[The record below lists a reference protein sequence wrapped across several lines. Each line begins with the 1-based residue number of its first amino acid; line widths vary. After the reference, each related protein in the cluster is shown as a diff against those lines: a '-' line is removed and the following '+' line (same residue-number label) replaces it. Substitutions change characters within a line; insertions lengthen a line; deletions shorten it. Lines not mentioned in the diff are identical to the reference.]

1 MKCTR
6 ARFKQCLRF
15 CKSNDDRVRAD
26 ALANKLLKRDDISFW
41 KDVSKLNRINS
52 NVLASTINGVSGE
65 CNITKMWHD
74 HYSDLLNSNGDTK
87 YMSYVNSVTKCI
99 DNTSGSF
106 PKFSVSEIR
115 EGIANLKYN
124 KSAGTDS
131 LQSEHIKYADPRLFC
146 IVCMIFN
153 AMFSQGYLPPNL
165 METIIIPIIKNKK
178 GLVMDKDNYRPVT
191 SYECG
196 IDDN

>member
-1 MKCTR
+1 MMR
-6 ARFKQCLRF
+6 G
-15 CKSNDDRVRAD
+15 D
-26 ALANKLLKRDDISFW
+26 ALANKLLKGDVISFW
-41 KDVSKLNRINS
+41 KDVSKMNHINS

-115 EGIANLKYN
+115 DGIANHEYN

>member
-1 MKCTR
+1 M
-6 ARFKQCLRF
+6 
-15 CKSNDDRVRAD
+15 
-26 ALANKLLKRDDISFW
+26 
-41 KDVSKLNRINS
+41 
-52 NVLASTINGVSGE
+52 
-65 CNITKMWHD
+65 
-74 HYSDLLNSNGDTK
+74 SD
-87 YMSYVNSVTKCI
+87 VNSVTKCI

-115 EGIANLKYN
+115 DGIANHEYN
-124 KSAGTDS
+124 KSACTDS
-131 LQSEHIKYADPRLFC
+131 LQSEHIKYADSRLFY